1 MSIAGY
7 GWCIGGL
14 SYISICNS
22 NYYYDGSNAKP
33 ASLDKNSAYSLDG
46 SRLIKISETSSQIDY
61 QTEHGN
67 VKVTFYAPSG
77 KYYFDVWYPDGKK
90 VTLGYS
96 TNTSAQITY
105 PITKSVDAFGD
116 YIDFTYLLD
125 NNVYYVTE
133 IKYGSNSTQYGAV
146 KFTYQTR
153 SDVQSSYIAGRLMK
167 DSKLLSKIDTYYQ
180 SSMLLSTYTLS
191 YDTSIYSFLS
201 KLSLKSNGK
210 EVNPLMFYYG
220 GESDESRFQTSTAFL
235 ETYFANSK
243 APDLIL
249 HKGKFNSLTR
259 SEGLVAYPN
268 FESYGIT
275 AYDKKGN
282 YQYGSKYD
290 PAQNLLVYKN
300 LGDYLCSPVKIQAG
314 NGFQK
319 LYPVDI
325 DGDGNDEL
333 VRINYWLHDQNS
345 AKVDITTYD
354 KNMTARNASFLLEG
368 TFAEGSRQS
377 AVPRLFITGDFNGDG
392 KMELVAVS
400 GNKLPKGETRTWSR
414 TTMFNLEVR
423 TKIYDQTPFLF
434 DYFKDAAFCCRL

>member
-1 MSIAGY
+1 MH
-7 GWCIGGL
+7 
-14 SYISICNS
+14 
-22 NYYYDGSNAKP
+22 
-33 ASLDKNSAYSLDG
+33 
-46 SRLIKISETSSQIDY
+46 SETI
-61 QTEHGN
+61 
-67 VKVTFYAPSG
+67 
-77 KYYFDVWYPDGKK
+77 
-90 VTLGYS
+90 L
-96 TNTSAQITY
+96 I
-105 PITKSVDAFGD
+105 
-116 YIDFTYLLD
+116 FTYLLD

-275 AYDKKGN
+275 AYDKK
-282 YQYGSKYD
+282 
-290 PAQNLLVYKN
+290 
-300 LGDYLCSPVKIQAG
+300 
-314 NGFQK
+314 
-319 LYPVDI
+319 
-325 DGDGNDEL
+325 
-333 VRINYWLHDQNS
+333 W
-345 AKVDITTYD
+345 
-354 KNMTARNASFLLEG
+354 
-368 TFAEGSRQS
+368 
-377 AVPRLFITGDFNGDG
+377 
-392 KMELVAVS
+392 
-400 GNKLPKGETRTWSR
+400 KLPVWK
-414 TTMFNLEVR
+414 
-423 TKIYDQTPFLF
+423 
-434 DYFKDAAFCCRL
+434 